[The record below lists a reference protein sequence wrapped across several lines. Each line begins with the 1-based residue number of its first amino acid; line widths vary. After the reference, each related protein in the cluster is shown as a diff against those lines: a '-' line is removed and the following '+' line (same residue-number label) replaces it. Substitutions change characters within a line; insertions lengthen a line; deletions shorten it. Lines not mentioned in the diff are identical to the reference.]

1 MIIKRLQA
9 GVYAA
14 NCYLVIDENTK
25 DAFIVDPGGD
35 ADDIINIIKQ
45 EALNVKGIVLTHGH
59 GDHIGGV
66 IQLKKSLNVDIY
78 IHELDEDMVKDA
90 AINLSSAM
98 PGEDVAFKPDVLLK
112 DNDILELGLSEVKIA
127 HTPGHTKGGICLIM
141 EGSVI
146 TGDTLFKGSMG
157 RTDLYGGDY
166 DTIIDSIVTKLMV
179 LPDDFI
185 VYSGHG
191 VPTTIGEE
199 KKKNPFIRDRF

>member
-14 NCYLVIDENTK
+14 NCYLVIDEKTK

-35 ADDIINIIKQ
+35 ADDIINIINQ
-45 EALNVKGIVLTHGH
+45 EALSVKGIVLTHGH

-66 IQLKKSLNVDIY
+66 IQLKKALNVDIY

-146 TGDTLFKGSMG
+146 TGDTLFKGSIG

-166 DTIIDSIVTKLMV
+166 DTIIDSIVT
-179 LPDDFI
+179 
-185 VYSGHG
+185 
-191 VPTTIGEE
+191 
-199 KKKNPFIRDRF
+199 